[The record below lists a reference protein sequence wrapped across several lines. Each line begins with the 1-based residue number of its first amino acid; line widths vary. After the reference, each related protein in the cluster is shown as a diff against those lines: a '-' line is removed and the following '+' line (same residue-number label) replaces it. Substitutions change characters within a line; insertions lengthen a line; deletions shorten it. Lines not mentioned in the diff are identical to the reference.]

1 MWVSPCHAN
10 DTPKW
15 PTLVARSML
24 LLGGL
29 DVGAR
34 GITQLAFKQDIDLFD
49 GIGNLVP
56 SASKL
61 ITASLRLLLGA
72 SALFLFYTQLIVGL
86 PTGKDCQ
93 DQRIFGIVFMSV
105 VSLVVVV
112 GVYGAWRG

>member
-1 MWVSPCHAN
+1 MWVGDCGGA
-10 DTPKW
+10 TKLKW

-34 GITQLAFKQDIDLFD
+34 GITQLVFHRDVDLFN

-56 SASKL
+56 SASRL
-61 ITASLRLLLGA
+61 VTSSLRLLLGA
-72 SALFLFYTQLIVGL
+72 SALFLFYTELVTGL
-86 PTGKDCQ
+86 PTSDKCK
-93 DQRIFGIVFMSV
+93 DQRVYGIVFMSV
-105 VSLVVVV
+105 VSVVVVV